1 MAQFTVNDDILE
13 KCIPEEGETVITV
26 PYGITVIGRD
36 ALCGLQSVISV
47 TLPDSLKVICDGAFY
62 GCSSLISVTLPQSTE
77 KLGSCA
83 FAQCGALKT
92 IQLDDDLI
100 EIGNSAFW
108 GCANLES
115 IMIPHGITKV
125 GYNLFG
131 GCISL
136 TSVTLPDSIT
146 ELDERAFK
154 ECSALTSI
162 TLPGA
167 LLSIGNMAFLNC
179 HSLRSVTVPD
189 SVKSI
194 GEKAFFMCESLSE
207 LEIPDSVTSVGG
219 DAFSDCESVTVR
231 NTASGKPL
239 YKAVTATDG
248 SSAYN
253 FILRNIWGAEG
264 FDFSAQDSYFPA
276 LQDEKLQ
283 FEIAFSR
290 LMYKVELSADTE
302 RQYLDFLYNNA
313 EKSVRYCIDKDSEEL
328 LRFSDSIGLITKD
341 NISALTVYADEH
353 GNTAVT
359 AYILNAAGRL
369 NDDKRDIFS
378 ELEL

>member
-1 MAQFTVNDDILE
+1 MAQFVTDENKLE
-13 KCIPEEGETVITV
+13 KCIPEEGETAITV
-26 PYGITVIGRD
+26 PSGITGIGRD
-36 ALCGLQSVISV
+36 ALCGLQSIVSV

-62 GCSSLISVTLPQSTE
+62 GCSSLIIVTLPESTE

-92 IQLDDDLI
+92 IRLDDALA

-108 GCANLES
+108 GCTSLES
-115 IMIPHGITKV
+115 IEIPHGITKV

-162 TLPGA
+162 TLPDG

-219 DAFSDCESVTVR
+219 DAFSDCESVVVRSTVC
-231 NTASGKPL
+231 GKPL

-253 FILRNIWGAEG
+253 FILRNIWGANG
-264 FDFSAQDSYFPA
+264 FDFAAQDSYFPA
-276 LQDEKLQ
+276 LQDEKLK

-290 LMYKVELSADTE
+290 LMYKVELSADNE
-302 RQYLDFLYNNA
+302 NQYLDFLHNNA
-313 EKSVRYCIDKDSEEL
+313 EKVVRYCIDEDSEEL
-328 LRFSDSIGLITKD
+328 LRFADSSGLITKD

-359 AYILNAAGRL
+359 AYLLNVADRL
-369 NDDKRDIFS
+369 NDGNTDIFS

>member
-1 MAQFTVNDDILE
+1 MAQFTIDKNKLE

-26 PYGITVIGRD
+26 PDGVTVIGRD
-36 ALCGLQSVISV
+36 ALCGLQNVISV
-47 TLPDSLKVICDGAFY
+47 MLPDSLKVICDGAFY
-62 GCSSLISVTLPQSTE
+62 GCPALSRITLSESVE
-77 KLGSCA
+77 RLGSCA

-92 IQLDDDLI
+92 IQLDGSLT

-108 GCANLES
+108 GCTSLES
-115 IMIPHGITKV
+115 ILIPGGITKI

-131 GCISL
+131 GCFSL
-136 TSVTLPDSIT
+136 TSVILPDSVT

-162 TLPGA
+162 TLPKR

-179 HSLRSVTVPD
+179 HSLSSVTVPD
-189 SVKSI
+189 SVTSI

-219 DAFSDCESVTVR
+219 DAFSDCGSVTVR
-231 NTASGKPL
+231 STVDGKPL
-239 YKAVTATDG
+239 YEAVTATDG

-253 FILRNIWGAEG
+253 FILRNIWSANG
-264 FDFSAQDSYFPA
+264 FDFAAQDNYFPA

-283 FEIAFSR
+283 FDIAFSR
-290 LMYKVELSADTE
+290 LIYKTALGADAE
-302 RQYLDFLYNNA
+302 KQYLDFLHNNL
-313 EKSVRYCIDKDSEEL
+313 EKAVCYCIEKDSEEL

-341 NISALTVYADEH
+341 NISVFTVCADEH

-359 AYILNAAGRL
+359 AYLLNAADRL
-369 NDDKRDIFS
+369 NDGNRDIFS
-378 ELEL
+378 DLEL

>member
-1 MAQFTVNDDILE
+1 MAQFVTDENKLE
-13 KCIPEEGETVITV
+13 KCIPEEGETAITV
-26 PYGITVIGRD
+26 PSGITVIGRD
-36 ALCGLQSVISV
+36 ALCGLQNVISV

-62 GCSSLISVTLPQSTE
+62 GCSSLNCITLPESTE

-83 FAQCGALKT
+83 FAQCSSLKT
-92 IQLDDDLI
+92 IQLDDDLT

-108 GCANLES
+108 GCTNLES
-115 IMIPHGITKV
+115 IVITRGISKV

-136 TSVTLPDSIT
+136 TSVTLPNSIT

-162 TLPGA
+162 TLPGG

-189 SVKSI
+189 SVTSI

-207 LEIPDSVTSVGG
+207 LEIPDSVTYVGG
-219 DAFSDCESVTVR
+219 DAFSDSESVVVRSTV
-231 NTASGKPL
+231 SGKPL

-248 SSAYN
+248 SPAYN
-253 FILRNIWGAEG
+253 FILRNIWSTKG
-264 FDFSAQDSYFPA
+264 FDFAAQDNYFPA

-290 LMYKVELSADTE
+290 LMYKVELSTDIE
-302 RQYLDFLYNNA
+302 KQYLDFLHNNA
-313 EKSVRYCIDKDSEEL
+313 EKVVRYCIDKDSDEL
-328 LRFSDSIGLITKD
+328 LRFADSSGLITKD

-359 AYILNAAGRL
+359 AYLLSVAGRL
-369 NDDKRDIFS
+369 NDGNRDIFS
-378 ELEL
+378 DFEL